1 MRRQKKNQS
10 ARQCVVCLGPSSRRP
25 KERESRRIALSVLAQ
40 LGRPYNRPCYWEQ
53 MYNRSLVQKGN
64 EKERDNVYL
73 RVCARMP
80 ETWFAHLATEDRR
93 ATANLPT
100 HPSLIAKRYARQNPI
115 HCWHQIAAT
124 QIPVWHVAAVGSLRI
139 RESHRPRHVL
149 PQGGDEP
156 QLRACPSQWA
166 QSINHSQYSDPG
178 PSRVWGYI
186 ACCNHQIFR

>member
-1 MRRQKKNQS
+1 MCRLSGGPAAEDRRRGNLVELRCPFWHNWAGHII
-10 ARQCVVCLGPSSRRP
+10 ARAIGSKCIIEVSSR
-25 KERESRRIALSVLAQ
+25 
-40 LGRPYNRPCYWEQ
+40 
-53 MYNRSLVQKGN
+53 KGTKKS
-64 EKERDNVYL
+64 ETTCIC
-73 RVCARMP
+73 VCVRARMP

-93 ATANLPT
+93 AAANLPT

-156 QLRACPSQWA
+156 QLRACLSQWA

>member
-1 MRRQKKNQS
+1 MTSSKCCVRRQKRIK
-10 ARQCVVCLGPSSRRP
+10 ARVNVSSFVWGASKRP

-40 LGRPYNRPCYWEQ
+40 LGRPYNRPCYWKR
-53 MYNRSLVQKGN
+53 MYNRKLVQEGN

-73 RVCARMP
+73 RLCARMP

-93 ATANLPT
+93 AAANLPT

-115 HCWHQIAAT
+115 HRWHQIAAT

-149 PQGGDEP
+149 PQRGG
-156 QLRACPSQWA
+156 
-166 QSINHSQYSDPG
+166 
-178 PSRVWGYI
+178 
-186 ACCNHQIFR
+186 